1 MTIAFPVTRPF
12 VLAVQATGCACRGW
26 TNGSRKRPW
35 YETRSQPLPNSPHG
49 STLTFSKPHSRS
61 FEAVHSFASSR
72 SEEHTSEL
80 QSRGHL
86 VCRLLLEKK
95 NQMYVLV

>member
-61 FEAVHSFASSR
+61 FEAVHSFASR
-72 SEEHTSEL
+72 SEERRVGTEGGSRRS
-80 QSRGHL
+80 QSWEESR
-86 VCRLLLEKK
+86 KY
-95 NQMYVLV
+95 NDA